1 MLNKINVLRC
11 AFRKFNT
18 EYRLFLLRKGLF
30 LFHFVGWKFVPE
42 KCNQQDGE
50 YGAQCHNDRGCCV
63 SSEQVCVGDFGEI
76 FPHEAHLQGGEAV
89 VCDVQEDGEQDVSCL
104 IVDDAEDDA

>member
-1 MLNKINVLRC
+1 MPLLLSIISTKLRFSAGIQATRVVVLNKINVLCC

-50 YGAQCHNDRGCCV
+50 YGAQCHND
-63 SSEQVCVGDFGEI
+63 
-76 FPHEAHLQGGEAV
+76 
-89 VCDVQEDGEQDVSCL
+89 
-104 IVDDAEDDA
+104 